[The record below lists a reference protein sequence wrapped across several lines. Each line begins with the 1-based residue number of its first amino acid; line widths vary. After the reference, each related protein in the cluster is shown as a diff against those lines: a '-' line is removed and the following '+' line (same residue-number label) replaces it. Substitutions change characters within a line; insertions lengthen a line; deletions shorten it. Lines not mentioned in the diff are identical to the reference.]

1 MKEADCVNFLLLCKE
16 HVLQKI
22 IRVDFILF
30 VPCIILTIIFTVQ
43 MQIIGLQMYM
53 RFKISSAPNHV
64 GGFKTYVQFVKL
76 LCKWTI
82 VGEWTDCL

>member
-30 VPCIILTIIFTVQ
+30 VPCIILTITHIYQQ
-43 MQIIGLQMYM
+43 MHIIGLQNVHN
-53 RFKISSAPNHV
+53 F
-64 GGFKTYVQFVKL
+64 
-76 LCKWTI
+76 
-82 VGEWTDCL
+82 